1 MSDQLKDRH
10 KPAQNPSRITIMKIW
25 DHLPKNQYLSLAP
38 WAWVQLESA
47 EPPGPFP
54 FLAGVA
60 PEVVASLHEAHG
72 LLSSALDTAIS
83 DVFSKRASL
92 DDPNRQ
98 RRLEDAYA
106 EVISARP
113 YLQQHIR
120 CGRKP
125 DGMFQWE
132 FPTDP
137 AKSAA
142 VINGGLRIFNSVK
155 QQAIPIGFDQ
165 RPMGALVGKVLGF
178 LDGTHRTDE
187 IKTVVATSGRDGERL
202 LTRLIESLHQ
212 YECLVSSNT
221 SSVRSRW
228 FETMHDQD
236 MVHLGHAA
244 LLYRQRD
251 EVFLF
256 DPWLLPWFAES
267 SVSSLWGSLL
277 PKPAAVFLTHDHD
290 DHVDP
295 RTLLHLHKD
304 TPIIVPSRRNRRRL
318 SYDYLSLLRELGFGH
333 VIELA
338 HGESWAF
345 EGGAVYSVPFYGEDP
360 CDLEMPRNCYLIADR
375 GYNVLVHADSGP
387 TNSGRSA
394 LKDGVIQSLVQQHG
408 PIPLVFASQQQLL
421 EVRGHAAHAPLSHP
435 GKWLDVGENGYLTNA
450 YLADVCAAAQ
460 AKLFVSYATGGADWY
475 PDHLSFMFSRRNP
488 ARTALLTAHWERPEM
503 LKELLVQHGCGYHD
517 GHALDLFRRTTD
529 GLVEPI
535 STGDALTPLSLYR
548 VDHSDPPFMETSS
561 RVSLSR

>member
-1 MSDQLKDRH
+1 
-10 KPAQNPSRITIMKIW
+10 MKIW
-25 DHLPKNQYLSLAP
+25 DSLPKHQYLSLAP
-38 WAWVQLESA
+38 WSWVQLESA
-47 EPPGPFP
+47 DPPGPFP
-54 FLAGVA
+54 FVAGVA

-72 LLSSALDTAIS
+72 LLSSAIDTAIS
-83 DVFSKRASL
+83 DVFSKRAPV
-92 DDPNRQ
+92 DDPDRQ

-113 YLQQHIR
+113 YLKEHIR

-125 DGMFQWE
+125 DGTFQWE

-137 AKSAA
+137 TKSAT
-142 VINGGLRIFNSVK
+142 VTNGGLRIFHSVK
-155 QQAIPIGFDQ
+155 RQAISIGFDQ
-165 RPMGALVGKVLGF
+165 RQLGPLVGKVLGF
-178 LDGTHRTDE
+178 LDGTHQTDE
-187 IKTVVATSGRDGERL
+187 ISTVVATSGRDGERV

-212 YECLVSSNT
+212 HECLVSSST
-221 SSVRSRW
+221 SSVRSHW
-228 FETMHDQD
+228 FETVQD
-236 MVHLGHAA
+236 KDTVHLGHAA

-251 EVFLF
+251 QALLF

-267 SVSSLWGSLL
+267 SIPSLWGSLL

-295 RTLLHLHKD
+295 RTLLHLPKD
-304 TPIIVPSRRNRRRL
+304 MPIIVPSRRNRRTL
-318 SYDYLSLLRELGFGH
+318 SYDYLSLLRELGFGN

-345 EGGAVYSVPFYGEDP
+345 DGGAVYSVPFYGEDP
-360 CDLEMPRNCYLIADR
+360 CDLEMPRNCYLIVDR

-387 TNSGRSA
+387 TNSGKSA
-394 LKDGVIQSLVQQHG
+394 LKDGVIQSLVQKHG

-421 EVRGHAAHAPLSHP
+421 EVRGHTAHAPLSHP

-475 PDHLSFMFSRRNP
+475 PDHLSFMFSQRNP
-488 ARTALLTAHWERPEM
+488 ARTALLTAHWEPPET
-503 LKELLVQHGCGYHD
+503 LKELLVKNGCRYHC

-529 GLVEPI
+529 GLVE
-535 STGDALTPLSLYR
+535 SVKTGEALTPLALYQL
-548 VDHSDPPFMETSS
+548 DHGDPLFMQASS
-561 RVSLSR
+561 RTAPSR

>member
-1 MSDQLKDRH
+1 
-10 KPAQNPSRITIMKIW
+10 
-25 DHLPKNQYLSLAP
+25 
-38 WAWVQLESA
+38 
-47 EPPGPFP
+47 
-54 FLAGVA
+54 VA

-72 LLSSALDTAIS
+72 LLSSAIDTAIS
-83 DVFSKRASL
+83 DVFSKRAPL
-92 DDPNRQ
+92 DDPDRQ

-120 CGRKP
+120 CGRMP
-125 DGMFQWE
+125 DGTFQWE
-132 FPTDP
+132 FPTDST
-137 AKSAA
+137 KSAT
-142 VINGGLRIFNSVK
+142 VTNGGLRIFHSVK
-155 QQAIPIGFDQ
+155 RQAIPIGFDQ
-165 RPMGALVGKVLGF
+165 RQVGPLVGKVLGF
-178 LDGTHRTDE
+178 LDGTHQTDE
-187 IKTVVATSGRDGERL
+187 INTVVATSGRDGERV

-212 YECLVSSNT
+212 HECLVSSST

-228 FETMHDQD
+228 FETLQDQD
-236 MVHLGHAA
+236 TIHLGHAA

-251 EVFLF
+251 HALMF

-267 SVSSLWGSLL
+267 SVPSLWGSLL

-295 RTLLHLHKD
+295 RTLLHLPKD
-304 TPIIVPSRRNRRRL
+304 TPIIVPSRKNRRTL
-318 SYDYLSLLRELGFGH
+318 SYDYLSLLRELGFGL

-338 HGESWAF
+338 HGESWPF
-345 EGGAVYSVPFYGEDP
+345 EGGAVHSVPFYGEDP

-394 LKDGVIQSLVQQHG
+394 LKDGVIESLVEKHG

-460 AKLFVSYATGGADWY
+460 AKLFVSYATGGAEWY
-475 PDHLSFMFSRRNP
+475 PDHLSFMFSQRNP
-488 ARTALLTAHWERPEM
+488 ARTALLTSHWERPEK
-503 LKELLVQHGCGYHD
+503 LKELLVTQGCGYHY
-517 GHALDLFRRTTD
+517 GHALDLFRRTTE
-529 GLVEPI
+529 GLVEPLP
-535 STGDALTPLSLYR
+535 TGEALTPLSLYR
-548 VDHSDPPFMETSS
+548 VDHGDPPFIKSIS
-561 RVSLSR
+561 RTAPPR

>member
-1 MSDQLKDRH
+1 MD
-10 KPAQNPSRITIMKIW
+10 IW
-25 DHLPKNQYLSLAP
+25 NSLPQCQYLSLAP
-38 WAWVQLESA
+38 WVWVQLESA
-47 EPPGPFP
+47 DPPGPFP
-54 FLAGVA
+54 FVAGVA

-72 LLSSALDTAIS
+72 LLSSAIDTAIS
-83 DVFSKRASL
+83 DVFSKRAPL
-92 DDPNRQ
+92 DDPDRQ

-113 YLQQHIR
+113 YLQQHIH

-125 DGMFQWE
+125 DGTFQWE

-137 AKSAA
+137 TKSST
-142 VINGGLRIFNSVK
+142 VTNGGVRIFHSVK
-155 QQAIPIGFDQ
+155 RQAIPIGFDQ
-165 RPMGALVGKVLGF
+165 RQLGPLVGKVLGF
-178 LDGTHRTDE
+178 LDGTHQTDE
-187 IKTVVATSGRDGERL
+187 IKTVVVTSGRDGERM

-212 YECLVSSNT
+212 HECLVSSST

-228 FETMHDQD
+228 YETVQD
-236 MVHLGHAA
+236 RDTVHLGHAA

-251 EVFLF
+251 QALLF

-267 SVSSLWGSLL
+267 SVPSLWGSLL

-290 DHVDP
+290 DHVDS
-295 RTLLHLHKD
+295 RTLLHLPKD
-304 TPIIVPSRRNRRRL
+304 TPIIVPSRRNRRTL
-318 SYDYLSLLRELGFGH
+318 SYDYLSLLRELGFDR

-387 TNSGRSA
+387 TNSGKSA
-394 LKDGVIQSLVQQHG
+394 LKDGVIQSLVQKHG

-460 AKLFVSYATGGADWY
+460 AKLFVSYATGGAEWY

-488 ARTALLTAHWERPEM
+488 ARTALLTAHWERPET
-503 LKELLVQHGCGYHD
+503 LKELLAMNGCGYHY

-529 GLVEPI
+529 GLVEPVA
-535 STGDALTPLSLYR
+535 TGEALTPLSLYR
-548 VDHSDPPFMETSS
+548 VDHGDPPFMKASS
-561 RVSLSR
+561 RTTPSRYIDKD

>member
-1 MSDQLKDRH
+1 MSQ
-10 KPAQNPSRITIMKIW
+10 IW
-25 DHLPKNQYLSLAP
+25 KSLPRGQYLSLVP

-47 EPPGPFP
+47 DPPGPFP
-54 FLAGVA
+54 FIAGVA
-60 PEVVASLHEAHG
+60 PEVVASLQEVHG

-83 DVFSKRASL
+83 DVFSKRAPL
-92 DDPNRQ
+92 DDPDRR

-106 EVISARP
+106 EVVSAHP
-113 YLQQHIR
+113 YLATAHSLWTEA
-120 CGRKP
+120 GRDVSMGVSNRSHQICHGHERRAP
-125 DGMFQWE
+125 DLPFREAAGDSDWVR
-132 FPTDP
+132 P
-137 AKSAA
+137 APVRSVGGK
-142 VINGGLRIFNSVK
+142 GLRILGRHASRLTKFN
-155 QQAIPIGFDQ
+155 
-165 RPMGALVGKVLGF
+165 
-178 LDGTHRTDE
+178 
-187 IKTVVATSGRDGERL
+187 TVVATSGRDGERI

-212 YECLVSSNT
+212 HECLVSSST

-228 FETMHDQD
+228 FETLHDQD
-236 MVHLGHAA
+236 MIHLGHAA

-251 EVFLF
+251 QALLF

-267 SVSSLWGSLL
+267 SVPSLWGSLL

-295 RTLLHLHKD
+295 RTLLHLPKD
-304 TPIIVPSRRNRRRL
+304 TPIIVPSRRNRRTL
-318 SYDYLSLLRELGFGH
+318 FYDYLSLLRELGFGR

-345 EGGAVYSVPFYGEDP
+345 EGGAVYAVPFYGEDP

-394 LKDGVIQSLVQQHG
+394 LKDGVIQSLVRKHG
-408 PIPLVFASQQQLL
+408 SIPLVFASQQQLL
-421 EVRGHAAHAPLSHP
+421 EIRGHAAHAPLSHP

-450 YLADVCAAAQ
+450 YLAEVCAAAQ
-460 AKLFVSYATGGADWY
+460 AKLFVSYATGGAEWY
-475 PDHLSFMFSRRNP
+475 PDHLSFMFSQRNP

-503 LKELLVQHGCGYHD
+503 LKELLVTHGCGYHY

-529 GLVEPI
+529 GLVEPLT
-535 STGDALTPLSLYR
+535 TGEALTPLSLYR
-548 VDHSDPPFMETSS
+548 LDHGDPPFMKAERHTTAS
-561 RVSLSR
+561 R